1 MPRGRIAGDAGAH
14 RSLAR
19 RPAVAS
25 ISVVWPTSTPATSV
39 IALSGRA
46 CRRRARRVAAH
57 EASSAPSAETIGDGD
72 CPCNS
77 DVTASAHSSRHPAP
91 HVRDRKPSRS
101 GRTKLKNGIMARMLL
116 ANRDQLITSALIS

>member
-1 MPRGRIAGDAGAH
+1 MADLDAGDVGD
-14 RSLAR
+14 RVER
-19 RPAVAS
+19 
-25 ISVVWPTSTPATSV
+25 
-39 IALSGRA
+39 SGRA
-46 CRRRARRVAAH
+46 VERHAESRARGFVCAT
-57 EASSAPSAETIGDGD
+57 SAETIGDGD